1 MVTDSNFLSL
11 HSLFHYLQNG
21 ECDGCLLRSIQWRHY
36 QRVKDEDTTL
46 PLQRHVQSRRPTL
59 KQISVSILSSSNVHR
74 NISFIWAWPFNTE
87 WLYIVLM
94 KSNQCNYTADRKWI
108 NQGTDKW
115 NTLHSETLKMLRSQ
129 HSTALR
135 ALNHYKFHMSVLI
148 NKLISYLMNE
158 LISQIYIAV

>member
-1 MVTDSNFLSL
+1 MNTNNNRWLQIQIFFLYNLYFTIFKMANATDVFCDQYNDVT
-11 HSLFHYLQNG
+11 
-21 ECDGCLLRSIQWRHY
+21 Y

-59 KQISVSILSSSNVHR
+59 KQISVAILSSSNVHR
-74 NISFIWAWPFNTE
+74 NISFVRAWPFNTE
-87 WLYIVLM
+87 WLYIALM
-94 KSNQCNYTADRKWI
+94 KSNQCNYTAERKWI

-115 NTLHSETLKMLRSQ
+115 NTLHSETLKMFRSQ

-148 NKLISYLMNE
+148 N
-158 LISQIYIAV
+158 